1 MPIGAARVCSL
12 TRDRRTAP
20 YPPAGT
26 FSPCS
31 DGEKEEVSAQALQL
45 NVGVWRNPRR
55 QRPSPRDYMGRS
67 ARQGLEGQRRTS
79 ED

>member
-1 MPIGAARVCSL
+1 MPIGAARVCSP
-12 TRDRRTAP
+12 TRDRRAAP

-45 NVGVWRNPRR
+45 QRWRLAKPAAAASF
-55 QRPSPRDYMGRS
+55 SP
-67 ARQGLEGQRRTS
+67 
-79 ED
+79 